1 MQCHESEQNKGVLKS
16 EIAMFEPNCWG
27 ILNTFWVFTELSPM
41 TLQTKTSAL
50 GVLTWFW
57 CKAKEIF
64 WF

>member
-16 EIAMFEPNCWG
+16 EILMCEPNRWG
-27 ILNTFWVFTELSPM
+27 ILKALWVFTELLPM
-41 TLQTKTSAL
+41 TLQTKSSAL
-50 GVLTWFW
+50 GVCPWFW